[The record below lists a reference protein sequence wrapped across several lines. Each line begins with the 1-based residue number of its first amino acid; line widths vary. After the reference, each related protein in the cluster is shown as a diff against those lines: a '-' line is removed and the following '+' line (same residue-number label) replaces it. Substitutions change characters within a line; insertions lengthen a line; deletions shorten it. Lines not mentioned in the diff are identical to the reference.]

1 MTPQERLRAQLP
13 PKPFGASVQEWA
25 DLCAEIED
33 HLCEAYDASLGS
45 EPEDDAAAFDAAVAD
60 LGMLPTSVVR
70 SLWWESLGGAWLRAW
85 VQTISIVIFVTVITI
100 MSVRLFVEFR
110 AFASQGREMLSAI
123 PKDLA
128 TQFYV
133 WRVLDLEVI
142 RASDDGRPRSGVT
155 VSVTGRPFKNDF
167 ESLIEK
173 TDAKGRCTFG
183 PMRVGQFEIG
193 VQDPDLNLTWIQN
206 MTVYPVENAGVLTL
220 VLPAAAPT
228 ALRFDVPDALFA
240 VVPALLI
247 EGEVVP
253 EPDSPWVAPLDIVVS
268 KAGIRLALRE
278 DNIEIRREPVRW
290 PYKPYPA
297 RLYSDAS
304 TPGDHLDL
312 AAGSGIRIASI
323 RVLDAQGVASARR
336 LPLGPSRQFSLAPDT
351 INVIPLD
358 LDAATAAAIAE
369 AQGPD
374 ELWENS

>member
-13 PKPFGASVQEWA
+13 PKPFGASEQDWA
-25 DLCAEIED
+25 DFCAEIED

-45 EPEDDAAAFDAAVAD
+45 ESDDDAAAFDAAVAD

-70 SLWWESLGGAWLRAW
+70 GLWWESLGGAWLRAW

-100 MSVRLFVEFR
+100 MSMRLFTEFR
-110 AFASQGREMLSAI
+110 AFASQGREMLDAI

-142 RASDDGRPRSGVT
+142 RAAEDKQPQGGIT

-183 PMRVGQFEIG
+183 PMRVGQYEIA
-193 VQDPDLNLTWIQN
+193 VQDPVLNMTWIRN
-206 MTVYPVENAGVLTL
+206 TTIYPVEKAGVMTL
-220 VLPAAAPT
+220 VLPTAAPT
-228 ALRFDVPDALFA
+228 AFRFEVPEAIFD

-247 EGEVVP
+247 EVEVVP
-253 EPDSPWVAPLDIVVS
+253 EPESSWAAPLDIVVS

-278 DNIEIRREPVRW
+278 DTIEVRREPVRW

-304 TPGDHLDL
+304 TPADHLNL
-312 AAGSGIRIASI
+312 AAGSGIQIASI
-323 RVLDAQGVASARR
+323 RVLDEQGVASARR
-336 LPLGPSRQFSLAPDT
+336 LPLGPARQFSLAPDT
-351 INVIPLD
+351 VTVVPLD
-358 LDAATAAAIAE
+358 LDATTAAAIAE
-369 AQGPD
+369 AQHPED
-374 ELWENS
+374 LWEES